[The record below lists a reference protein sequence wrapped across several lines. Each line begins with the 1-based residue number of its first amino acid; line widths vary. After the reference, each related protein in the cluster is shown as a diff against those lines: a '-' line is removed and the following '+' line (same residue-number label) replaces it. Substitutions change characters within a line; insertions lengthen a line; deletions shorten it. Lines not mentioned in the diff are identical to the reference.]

1 MSVIVALVS
10 SEKTVYQKLRETK
23 HDNASIVFTLS
34 QSAYLALVYVAVL
47 SPVALL
53 LLRTL

>member
-1 MSVIVALVS
+1 MVALVS
-10 SEKTVYQKLRETK
+10 SEKKTVYQKSRETK
-23 HDNASIVFTLS
+23 HDNVSIVFTLS

-53 LLRTL
+53 C